1 VNKIKTEVMKVT
13 EIKEMSDKEII
24 ERIDV
29 EKERLLK
36 LRMNHAINPLDNPMQ
51 LRHIRRDIAKLKTVL
66 RQRKITKK

>member
-1 VNKIKTEVMKVT
+1 MKVT

>member
-1 VNKIKTEVMKVT
+1 MKVT

-51 LRHIRRDIAKLKTVL
+51 LRHIRRDIARLKTVL